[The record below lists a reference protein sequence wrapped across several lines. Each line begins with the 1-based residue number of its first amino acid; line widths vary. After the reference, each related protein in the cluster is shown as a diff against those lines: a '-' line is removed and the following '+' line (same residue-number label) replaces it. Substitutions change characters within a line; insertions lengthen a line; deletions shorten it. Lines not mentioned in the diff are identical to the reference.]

1 MAPPRSEDQ
10 RRLDYL
16 ANIVLRGVIGLALAL
31 PYSLRIPFVGWLTR
45 ALIAPLAGYR
55 RRARNN
61 LAMIMPDLPEA
72 DRNRIADEACDN
84 AGRTLIENYSSRQL
98 MARMAGKPIVGDGLA
113 VLEAARAAG
122 RPAILVSGHF
132 GNYEAARAALVA
144 RGYKIGGLYRPMANA
159 FFNEH
164 YVKTMEAFGGPV
176 FPQGPRGTAGFVR
189 HLKAGGQLVL
199 LFDQF
204 VIEAAP
210 MDFMGKPAH
219 TATSAAELSLRYKAD
234 LIPFYA
240 TRDPNGLDFAI
251 ELEPPI
257 PPSDPVTMTMALNRS
272 LEARIRAH
280 PGQWFWIHRRWKQ
293 V

>member
-10 RRLDYL
+10 RRQDYL
-16 ANIVLRGVIGLALAL
+16 ANIALRGVIGLALAL
-31 PYSLRIPFVGWLTR
+31 PYSLRIPFIGWLTR

-55 RRARNN
+55 SRARNN
-61 LAMIMPDLPEA
+61 LAMIMPDLPAAE
-72 DRNRIADEACDN
+72 RNRIADEACDN

-98 MARMAGKPIVGDGLA
+98 MARMASKPIVGDGLA
-113 VLEAARAAG
+113 ALEAARAAG
-122 RPAILVSGHF
+122 RPVILVSGHF

-251 ELEPPI
+251 ELEAPI
-257 PPSDPVTMTMALNRS
+257 PPSDPVTMTKALNRS

>member
-10 RRLDYL
+10 RRQDYL
-16 ANIVLRGVIGLALAL
+16 ANIALRGVIGLALAL
-31 PYSLRIPFVGWLTR
+31 PYSLRIPFIGWLTR
-45 ALIAPLAGYR
+45 TLIAPLAGYR
-55 RRARNN
+55 SRARNN

-72 DRNRIADEACDN
+72 ERNRIADEACDN

-113 VLEAARAAG
+113 ALEAARAAG
-122 RPAILVSGHF
+122 RPVILVSGHF

-219 TATSAAELSLRYKAD
+219 TATSAAELALRYKAE

-251 ELEPPI
+251 ELEAPI
-257 PPSDPVTMTMALNRS
+257 PPSDPVTMTKTLNRS

>member
-1 MAPPRSEDQ
+1 
-10 RRLDYL
+10 
-16 ANIVLRGVIGLALAL
+16 
-31 PYSLRIPFVGWLTR
+31 
-45 ALIAPLAGYR
+45 
-55 RRARNN
+55 
-61 LAMIMPDLPEA
+61 
-72 DRNRIADEACDN
+72 
-84 AGRTLIENYSSRQL
+84 
-98 MARMAGKPIVGDGLA
+98 
-113 VLEAARAAG
+113 
-122 RPAILVSGHF
+122 
-132 GNYEAARAALVA
+132 
-144 RGYKIGGLYRPMANA
+144 
-159 FFNEH
+159 
-164 YVKTMEAFGGPV
+164 MEAFGGPV

>member
-45 ALIAPLAGYR
+45 AMIAPLAGYR

-251 ELEPPI
+251 ELEAPI